1 MCFTIFWGLAGFGR
15 ILEHS
20 KSAPYLADTV
30 AILLLLGVV
39 CLGGVLLNFRRI
51 ARYNRE
57 VYPRLH
63 LDWEQTYICR
73 RCGKL
78 RLIPS

>member
-1 MCFTIFWGLAGFGR
+1 MLYDLLGPRRVRQRFSSIQIRGT
-15 ILEHS
+15 
-20 KSAPYLADTV
+20 LADAV
-30 AILLLLGVV
+30 AILLLLGMV
-39 CLGGVLLNFRRI
+39 CLGGMLLSFRRI
-51 ARYNRE
+51 TRYNRE

-63 LDWEQTYICR
+63 WNWEHTYICR